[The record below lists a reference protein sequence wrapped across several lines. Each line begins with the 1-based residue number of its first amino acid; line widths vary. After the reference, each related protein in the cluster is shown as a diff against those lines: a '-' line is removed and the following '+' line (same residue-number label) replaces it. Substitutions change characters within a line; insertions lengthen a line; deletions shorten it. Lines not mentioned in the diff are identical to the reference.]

1 MNLACNGGYDRTI
14 GGMKNDEIYH
24 RELSLFFYL
33 FCFIFSSDSGHLPAG
48 DFLWPQRGK
57 TPIARRLE
65 ILGSLALDV
74 EQTALSQADS
84 ALYFGMR
91 GRSDWIACVF
101 ASRSG

>member
-48 DFLWPQRGK
+48 VFLWPQRDK

-74 EQTALSQADS
+74 E
-84 ALYFGMR
+84 
-91 GRSDWIACVF
+91 
-101 ASRSG
+101 